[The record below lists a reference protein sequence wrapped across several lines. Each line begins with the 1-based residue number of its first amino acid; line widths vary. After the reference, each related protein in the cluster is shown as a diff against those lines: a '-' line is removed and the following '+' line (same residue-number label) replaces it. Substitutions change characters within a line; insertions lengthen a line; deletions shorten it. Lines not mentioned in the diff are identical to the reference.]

1 MITFYKLVLFILGKC
16 DAISVFLNVIIII
29 FNLLFTILLLYY
41 FTISKIIVFF
51 YPNVCTHP

>member
-51 YPNVCTHP
+51 